1 MNSYSQAIS
10 QIIRQQQAI
19 IGPVALDQ
27 AKKVT
32 GLKVADI
39 EHVDVTGNGKEVL
52 ASLVKQYSSLFGQA
66 SVEVCKDAV
75 REIKPPLPPEDL
87 PEILL

>member
-1 MNSYSQAIS
+1 MDTYQNAIS
-10 QIIRQQQAI
+10 QIIKQQQMI
-19 IGPVALDQ
+19 IGPVAIDQ

-32 GLKVADI
+32 GLNIDDV
-39 EHVDVTGNGKEVL
+39 EHVAVKGDGREVL
-52 ASLVKQYSSLFGQA
+52 ASLVRQYSKLFGQA

-75 REIKPPLPPEDL
+75 REIKPPLSREDL